1 MSKHDPEIT
10 LHQMLI
16 HAQEAVDILHGK
28 TRENLADD
36 RLLVLT
42 LISYA

>member
-16 HAQEAVDILHGK
+16 HAQEAVDILRDK
-28 TRENLADD
+28 TSENLDD
-36 RLLVLT
+36 D
-42 LISYA
+42 YW